1 MALTFSICKMTAF
14 EIQMGN
20 YTPTPH
26 PKGTWLITASCRG
39 RSRNIPKRGL
49 EGAQNFNILQLFQT
63 IIFTLLN
70 WLLRFSVLCS
80 KVYYRRNAN
89 LKKNSSY
96 FGKIPDNQEFYC
108 FLPFFVMQLL
118 IIKNKKFGIVR

>member
-39 RSRNIPKRGL
+39 RPRNIPKRGL
-49 EGAQNFNILQLFQT
+49 EGTGGGSKLQHIETVSNHYFHPFELERYIFLFCVAKFITDEIQIWKRILHILQKFQAIRSFTVSHLF
-63 IIFTLLN
+63 L
-70 WLLRFSVLCS
+70 LCS
-80 KVYYRRNAN
+80 
-89 LKKNSSY
+89 
-96 FGKIPDNQEFYC
+96 F
-108 FLPFFVMQLL
+108 
-118 IIKNKKFGIVR
+118 